1 MPLPIMGTNR
11 FFFSQSVGD
20 STLEE
25 CNNDDKRLRDINS
38 CNLFDCKGLEIMLR
52 KVKPELTIY
61 LAEEALK
68 KKFADES
75 ISLQEVVE
83 LQRDCRDYLSTENLR
98 KIYARMMKVE
108 VTKLMVEAVYQSLS
122 SEEKEFVIM
131 RYKKKKQLVAISL
144 ALNIS
149 VAQLVIHH
157 HAILEKISE
166 FMLYELS
173 EEDVFKRQKI
183 VSMIKLLER
192 IIEFAEKYDSTR
204 EFINVGWLEA
214 IEERHNRYFQ
224 MLCEID
230 KILNEN
236 DCSARKE
243 IILAKMQSPYE
254 KIEVL
259 AERCNVDKSIV
270 SRCLKNFV
278 DSMKKYFE

>member
-1 MPLPIMGTNR
+1 
-11 FFFSQSVGD
+11 
-20 STLEE
+20 
-25 CNNDDKRLRDINS
+25 
-38 CNLFDCKGLEIMLR
+38 MLR
-52 KVKPELTIY
+52 KMKPELTIY

-68 KKFADES
+68 KKFADED
-75 ISLQEVVE
+75 ISLQEIVE
-83 LQRDCRDYLSTENLR
+83 LQRECRDYLSTENLR

-108 VTKLMVEAVYQSLS
+108 VTKMMVEAVYQSLS

-192 IIEFAEKYDSTR
+192 IIEFVEKYDLSR

-214 IEERHNRYFQ
+214 IEERHDRYFQ
-224 MLCEID
+224 LLCEID
-230 KILNEN
+230 KELNNFGEN
-236 DCSARKE
+236 
-243 IILAKMQSPYE
+243 AKP
-254 KIEVL
+254 V
-259 AERCNVDKSIV
+259 
-270 SRCLKNFV
+270 
-278 DSMKKYFE
+278 